1 MHPAA
6 PPLSALH
13 APSIQL
19 QPVPLHLEP
28 VPPRHRDL
36 ERLDLL
42 AHELDDLPAARADQV
57 IVVLLAVPVTKLYDK
72 GTTMAPAAL
81 LESHTG
87 ESALTIN
94 PATGLKIGL
103 SNGGQAKLK
112 LNDLEMEAAVRFDE
126 TVSTGVVLVY
136 RSFGIPISEPTT
148 MQLLA
153 VPQDSTI
160 SAAEKLRR

>member
-1 MHPAA
+1 MEGSIITPRIVGEKVGLHPIVTI
-6 PPLSALH
+6 LALL
-13 APSIQL
+13 IGGQL
-19 QPVPLHLEP
+19 FGILGM
-28 VPPRHRDL
+28 
-36 ERLDLL
+36 
-42 AHELDDLPAARADQV
+42 
-57 IVVLLAVPVTKLYDK
+57 LLAVPVTKLYDK
-72 GTTMAPAAL
+72 GTTMAPAVL

-112 LNDLEMEAAVRFDE
+112 LDDLEMEAAVRFDE

-148 MQLLA
+148 VELLA